1 MPTQPLV
8 FPQLSSPFRIIG
20 VELRN
25 RLVFQPHFTALG
37 SRDGLP
43 TEDHVAYHGT
53 RARGGVGLIVFES
66 QAVHP
71 TGQMSRR
78 YIRAWDPRVLPMYR
92 KVTDAV
98 HANGAKIFG
107 QLTHG
112 GHTSLENPPHILWAP
127 TQMPEPSTNFS
138 TKAMDEEDIRAT
150 IEGFAVSARNA
161 REGGFDG
168 IEIKVGH
175 DGLLRSFAS
184 PFFNQRTD
192 RYGGSFEN
200 RMRLSLEVAEAI
212 KRATSDSFPL
222 GVRIC
227 LHEYTPWGYEL
238 DYGLRIAE
246 ALESSGLV
254 DYFNCDAGSFSSYW
268 MEIPPFPIPQGF
280 FNPLNTSLKAA
291 SNLPVIAFGRIKRP
305 EMAEDILARGQADLI
320 GMARQMVADPE
331 TANKIVQG
339 RPEEIRFC
347 IGIQEGCI
355 GQVGQDQAIRC
366 VHNPAAGREREMS
379 ETTITASDAPK
390 RVTVIGGGP
399 AGLKVAEIA
408 ARRGHQVTLYERN
421 GELGGQFR
429 LLSRLPLHGE
439 FIEVVTYLEGAVR
452 RLGVEVRL
460 KEEITGET
468 LELGSADIIVVAT
481 GSQANLPV
489 IPRRAILDP
498 DAAIL
503 SRQLGRQP
511 TDVVP
516 NQAIAGL
523 DRDNVFSSDEVLAG
537 AVLPGSRVL
546 VVDGTGI
553 WSGAGTAEY
562 LADAGFQVQVITRG
576 EVIGADLDGSNRV
589 LFYQRAAAKNIGLRP
604 LTELVE
610 VQTGRARIVSAVT
623 GQPEWVEVDAVVPVY
638 GRRSREDLFLQLTT
652 GIIPM
657 HNGVRVERVGDCV
670 APRLVRSNITDAFLL
685 ARSL

>member
-1 MPTQPLV
+1 MMTERPS
-8 FPQLSSPFRIIG
+8 FPHLSSPFSIKG

-37 SRDGLP
+37 SRDGMP
-43 TEDHVAYHGT
+43 TEDHVAYQEA

-78 YIRAWDPRVLPMYR
+78 YIRAWDPRVVPVYH
-92 KVTDAV
+92 KISSAV
-98 HANGAKIFG
+98 HVHGAKIFG

-112 GHTSLENPPHILWAP
+112 GHTSLESPPNLMWAP

-138 TKAMDEEDIRAT
+138 TKAMDDDDIRAT
-150 IEGFAVSARNA
+150 IDGFADSARNA
-161 REGGFDG
+161 YDGGFDG

-184 PFFNQRTD
+184 PFFNQRKD

-200 RMRLSLEVAEAI
+200 RMRLSVEVAEAI
-212 KRATSDSFPL
+212 KRATSDDFPL

-246 ALESSGLV
+246 ALENTGAV

-280 FNPLNTSLKAA
+280 FNPLNTGLKAA

-305 EMAEDILARGQADLI
+305 EMAEDILANDQADLI
-320 GMARQMVADPE
+320 GMARQMIADPE

-339 RPEEIRFC
+339 RTDEIRYC
-347 IGIQEGCI
+347 IAIQEGCI
-355 GQVGQDQAIRC
+355 GQVGQDQPVRC
-366 VHNPAAGREREMS
+366 VHNPSAGRERELG
-379 ETTITASDAPK
+379 EATIIPADNPK
-390 RVTVIGGGP
+390 RIVVVGGGP

-408 ARRGHQVTLYERN
+408 ARRGHQVTVYERSA
-421 GELGGQFR
+421 ELGGQFK
-429 LLSRLPLHGE
+429 LLSRIPLHEE
-439 FIEVVTYLEGAVR
+439 FMDVVSYLEGAVR
-452 RLGVEVRL
+452 RLGVDIRL
-460 KEEITGET
+460 NEEIGAQQLAES
-468 LELGSADIIVVAT
+468 EADVIVIAT

-489 IPRRAILDP
+489 VPRRAILDP
-498 DAAIL
+498 DAAVL

-511 TDVVP
+511 PHVLP
-516 NQAIAGL
+516 NRNIAGL
-523 DRDNVFSSDEVLAG
+523 ERDNVFSCDEVLSG
-537 AVLPGSRVL
+537 AVLPGPRVL
-546 VVDGTGI
+546 VVDGSGI

-562 LADAGFQVQVITRG
+562 LADAGFDVLVITKG
-576 EVIGADLDGSNRV
+576 EVVGADLDGSNRV
-589 LFYQRAAAKNIGLRP
+589 LFYQRAAEKGIVLRP
-604 LTELVE
+604 LTELMTVE
-610 VQTGRARIVSAVT
+610 SGRVRIASTVT
-623 GQPEWVEVDAVVPVY
+623 GVEDEVEVDAVVPVY
-638 GRRSREDLFLQLTT
+638 GRRSREDLFLQLVT
-652 GIIPM
+652 GAVSLAP
-657 HNGVRVERVGDCV
+657 GTRVERVGDCV